1 MKNRILPSTSS
12 RVARTGA
19 GFTLI
24 ELLLVITILGFIA
37 SSSFISLSR
46 FSKQQ
51 GINVAYENLKND
63 LNEAK
68 SKASSQVVKNCANI
82 LVGYEVTFN
91 SASTPKTYRL
101 WEVCKT
107 SAGVESVSPVR
118 TTAVSLPSGVS
129 FVGSPSPIRFLTGS
143 GGAQTGGTITLTN
156 NIASQDK
163 SITVYTSGVIK

>member
-1 MKNRILPSTSS
+1 MKNK
-12 RVARTGA
+12 

-24 ELLLVITILGFIA
+24 ELLLVITIVGFIA

-51 GINVAYENLKND
+51 SINVAYENLKND

-68 SKASSQVVKNCANI
+68 SKASSQVVKNCANIFI

-107 SAGVESVSPVR
+107 SAGVESVFPVR

-129 FVGSPSPIRFLTGS
+129 FVGSPSPVRFLTGS
-143 GGAQTGGTITLTN
+143 GGVQSGGTITLTN
-156 NIASQDK
+156 NIVSQNK
-163 SITVYTSGVIK
+163 SITVLSSGVIE